1 MLVFA
6 GLGGGQWRVDMG
18 WLREREVVEDKREER
33 ETENRD
39 ILFLL
44 SSLYYFNV
52 LYSKI
57 KTKILGEL

>member
-1 MLVFA
+1 MGNG
-6 GLGGGQWRVDMG
+6 GLIWGGWE
-18 WLREREVVEDKREER
+18 REREVVEDKREER
-33 ETENRD
+33 ENMD

>member
-18 WLREREVVEDKREER
+18 WLREREREVVEDKREER
-33 ETENRD
+33 ENMD

>member
-33 ETENRD
+33 ENMD